1 MKKPIYNKRFSLKAL
16 AMLAV
21 FCTYTGAI
29 HAQSH
34 GNHIMVGAGVSYERG
49 VEATISYEHETNYH
63 NAWEYFATGYVKYEK
78 DPVAGHIT
86 KDSFWNS
93 YKAWL
98 VGIAYKPCVNRG
110 RNHHGNFRLGVS
122 CGSDLNK
129 VLTAGHV
136 GYEHTYNLYN
146 GWSVFF
152 QLKEDIVIRGKDT
165 FRTGAAIGVKIPL

>member
-1 MKKPIYNKRFSLKAL
+1 MNIPRYNKYLSLKVL
-16 AMLAV
+16 VLVAV
-21 FCTYTGAI
+21 AACTGTL

-34 GNHIMVGAGVSYERG
+34 GEHIMAGVGISYERG
-49 VEATISYEHETNYH
+49 VEATIAYEHETDYH
-63 NAWEYFATGYVKYEK
+63 NAWEYFVTGYLKYEK

-86 KDSFWNS
+86 HDSFWKS
-93 YKAWL
+93 YRTWM
-98 VGIAYKPCVNRG
+98 VGAAYKPCVTRG

-122 CGSDLNK
+122 GGSDLEK
-129 VLTAGHV
+129 VLGAGHV

-165 FRTGAAIGVKIPL
+165 FRTGASIGVKIPL

>member
-1 MKKPIYNKRFSLKAL
+1 MKQRIQKNPSVKAMAIL
-16 AMLAV
+16 AAA
-21 FCTYTGAI
+21 CTCCCTL

-34 GNHIMVGAGVSYERG
+34 GDHIMAGVGVSYERG
-49 VEATISYEHETNYH
+49 VEATIAYEHETDYH

-78 DPVAGHIT
+78 DPEAGHIT
-86 KDSFWNS
+86 SRSFWKS
-93 YKAWL
+93 YRTMM
-98 VGIAYKPCVNRG
+98 VGAAYKPCVNRG
-110 RNHHGNFRLGVS
+110 RNHHGNFRFGVS

-129 VLTAGHV
+129 VLGAGHV

-165 FRTGAAIGVKIPL
+165 FRTGVSIGVKIPL